1 MELQK
6 QGVPTMAII
15 SISSENRTIEGV
27 EAIRSYLAPHGIW
40 FERWPLEERV
50 DPNAPAEEIL
60 KAYDSEIKSLMA
72 KGGYVVADV
81 VNITTETPNL
91 EVLLDRFRAEHTHS
105 EDEVRFIL
113 RGNGLFHV
121 HPENGPVFAIQVTAG
136 DMINVPKGT
145 KHWFDLCKDRVIRAV
160 RLFQETAGWTPHY
173 VDQPISG
180 EFVPLCFGPQDVA
193 GLARIAPKLS
203 VS

>member
-1 MELQK
+1 
-6 QGVPTMAII
+6 MAII

-193 GLARIAPKLS
+193 GLARTAPKLS

>member
-1 MELQK
+1 
-6 QGVPTMAII
+6 MAII
-15 SISSENRTIEGV
+15 SIPSEKRTIEDV

-50 DPNAPAEEIL
+50 DPNAPPEEIL
-60 KAYDSEIKSLMA
+60 KAYDPEIKSLMA

-91 EVLLDRFRAEHTHS
+91 EALLDRFRAEHTHS

-145 KHWFDLCKDRVIRAV
+145 KHWFDLCKDRIIRAV

-173 VDQPISG
+173 VEKPISG
-180 EFVPLCFGPQDVA
+180 EYVPLCFGPQDVA
-193 GLARIAPKLS
+193 GLARVTPKLS

>member
-1 MELQK
+1 
-6 QGVPTMAII
+6 MAII

>member
-1 MELQK
+1 
-6 QGVPTMAII
+6 MAII

-121 HPENGPVFAIQVTAG
+121 HPESGPVFAIQVTAG

-173 VDQPISG
+173 VEQPISG